1 MIGRSRRVD
10 CIVPLYDESEGVAFV
25 AFGSL
30 VQFWYLVDGVIF
42 A

>member
-1 MIGRSRRVD
+1 MIEGPKRVV

-30 VQFWYLVDGVIF
+30 VHFRYPVEG
-42 A
+42 